1 MPRTTAKAGAA
12 KKEATVP
19 YHRRPEDM
27 SLEDWQRALRRQF
40 VADKDFEIVKLD
52 GHPVFCD
59 YRVSSPEG
67 GRSYKVSIRDRER
80 ERNFC
85 ECLDFKTNQLG
96 TCSTSRR

>member
-1 MPRTTAKAGAA
+1 
-12 KKEATVP
+12 
-19 YHRRPEDM
+19 M

-52 GHPVFCD
+52 GHPVFC
-59 YRVSSPEG
+59 
-67 GRSYKVSIRDRER
+67 
-80 ERNFC
+80 